1 MSLWRRKPKSN
12 APPPQALD
20 VRHTYVN
27 ATPGSNTVTTVY
39 PTAQPAGK
47 ATYST
52 QIGQNPG
59 QLWPLGAQEAGWI
72 HYDRVPDGG
81 DPRVYWARRDSSKN
95 ARKQVERRYTL
106 PQIEPGHTSGTE
118 RGPDPKWTP
127 PPVGRPTSSLIP
139 VNGHGL
145 WNPLFGHQTAWNA
158 NKGLHSSLALVH
170 RNYPIGG
177 MNPQIRARNTMRVV
191 PPSYD
196 ATSAD
201 IDSASNFATSAGI
214 YVSPGAGV
222 PGLAYG
228 LRGGY

>member
-1 MSLWRRKPKSN
+1 MFGWRKKPKTN
-12 APPPQALD
+12 APPPEALD

-27 ATPGSNTVTTVY
+27 TTPGNNTVLTTY

-47 ATYST
+47 ASYATH
-52 QIGQNPG
+52 IGQNPG
-59 QLWPLGAQEAGWI
+59 DLWPLGAQEAGWA

-81 DPRVYWARRDSSKN
+81 DPRVYYRNRERSKN
-95 ARKQVERRYTL
+95 ARNTIERRIGL
-106 PQIEPGHTSGTE
+106 PLDEPGHGSGAA

-127 PPVGRPTSSLIP
+127 PPVDRPTVNLIP

-177 MNPQIRARNTMRVV
+177 MNPQQRARNTMRIV

-201 IDSASNFATSAGI
+201 LDMPANYTTPAGI
-214 YVSPGAGV
+214 YFSPGASV
-222 PGLAYG
+222 PGVAYG